1 MIFRT
6 TKACI
11 IDKRNCSDFFFGA
24 SLKLILMLLVFS
36 WSPFKVFAVDK
47 KPIQILI
54 LNSWQ
59 HEASWFNAFDKGL
72 IQGMQNKELLPFVY
86 HEFVDTGRF
95 TDANQQ
101 ADLYHFLKTKY
112 RQTNIDF
119 VIADGIA
126 ASEFLQSYPD
136 SFNGATRINIQTG
149 LRSDTFIKQT
159 SNDQYEISASPD
171 FDQLTNLVIAT
182 TKPETLVV
190 IANEN
195 ITSGQLH
202 LAQFRLSALK
212 FVSKVNAEYLV
223 NLSADEL
230 IQQLKTLP
238 KNSAILYMPFFVN
251 REQNK
256 LSPYQLVQKLAAE
269 ANAPI
274 FTHWQPALGSGVLGG
289 YMLSSEHLGKTVA
302 ETIVAIE
309 NKVELPTDRSRIYQA
324 FFDAR
329 QLERWEFGQ
338 KKTGNNTQILFQE
351 PNAFRD
357 YRTEFITATLSV
369 ATFALLALI
378 SFKNSRNSQA
388 ELERI
393 ESDRDALVMLLDT
406 ATRELVETKIKNEQL
421 AQEDELSGLHNRRA
435 FMEQG
440 ESVNKRAKR
449 YNQIYCV
456 LTMDIDHFRDLNET
470 HGRTTGNSLIKA
482 VAGAIN
488 ESIRKVDIAGR
499 IGKEEFAVILP
510 YTSAAQGK
518 RLSERVSEKV
528 TQLNIDS
535 KKRDLHITISVGITE
550 NRKDDDSINIVL
562 ERAYDALH
570 DAKELGDNQIKV
582 A

>member
-1 MIFRT
+1 M
-6 TKACI
+6 
-11 IDKRNCSDFFFGA
+11 A
-24 SLKLILMLLVFS
+24 SLKLVLMLLIIS
-36 WSPFKVFAVDK
+36 LSPSVVFAADK
-47 KPIQILI
+47 KPIQILV

-59 HEASWFNAFDKGL
+59 HEASWFNDFDKGL
-72 IQGMQNKELLPFVY
+72 VQGMQSKALLPFVY
-86 HEFVDTGRF
+86 HEFVDAGRF
-95 TDANQQ
+95 TDVNQQ
-101 ADLYHFLKTKY
+101 ADLYHYLKTKY

-119 VIADGIA
+119 VIAEGIA
-126 ASEFLQSYPD
+126 ASQFLESYPD
-136 SFNGATRINIQTG
+136 SFNGATKINIQTG

-182 TKPETLVV
+182 TKPETLIV

-195 ITSGQLH
+195 ITSGQIH

-223 NLSADEL
+223 NLSVDEL

-238 KNSAILYMPFFVN
+238 KKSAILYMPFFVD

-256 LSPYQLVQKLAAE
+256 LSPYQLAQKLAAE

-274 FTHWQPALGSGVLGG
+274 FTHWQPALGSGILGG

-309 NKVELPTDRSRIYQA
+309 NKVELPTDRSQIYQA

-329 QLERWEFGQ
+329 QLEKWELSQ
-338 KKTGNNTQILFQE
+338 KKTGSNREILFQE

-369 ATFALLALI
+369 ATFAILALV
-378 SFKNSRNSQA
+378 SFKNSRDSQA

-440 ESVNKRAKR
+440 ESVYKRAKR

-456 LTMDIDHFRDLNET
+456 LTMDIDHFRDLNEA

-482 VAGAIN
+482 VAGTIN
-488 ESIRKVDIAGR
+488 ECIRKVDIAGR

-562 ERAYDALH
+562 ERAYEALH
-570 DAKELGDNQIKV
+570 DAKEQGDNQIKV